1 MPMQTKIIR
10 EYEHLHETD
19 QKEIGDDELPTSC
32 LKRLRDLT
40 TDHELMSK
48 AFTAGKVKGR
58 GFSIRATSYVGIVQ
72 VSESTQI
79 EILPKLD
86 LGEDNNKARAVL
98 LKMLA
103 AVYQLQ
109 IEEAALPAVLD
120 HEKVT
125 LLECLVPPF
134 LTEVEKLLRIGL
146 RAQYLR
152 VQENE
157 PFLRGKLLIAENMR
171 LNNINHA
178 RFYCEYDIFS
188 QNRPENRLLHSTLE
202 MLYRYCQLHSNKQR
216 CYRLLQEF
224 VYIPLCQDARTDLDA
239 WDNSHDNRHYKT
251 LFGWCHM
258 LLGLNPSLKTG
269 KTQHFSL
276 LFPMEK
282 LFESYV
288 TQELQK
294 KLEPYKKQWQLQ
306 DQAKHRFGKWLA
318 NDTSTEKYDA
328 FALIPDM
335 LIKTQEQTQLLL
347 DAKWKKVKTSESGYN
362 ISQADLYQMF
372 TYVHYFQPQSRL
384 AFLVYPKTGN
394 FQTSI
399 GLELTNNRSDIYTV
413 YAIPFDTQNDEF
425 CGLEQIQ
432 ATPEQKPLIKC
443 ISDAYCQSKLT

>member
-1 MPMQTKIIR
+1 MQIKIIR
-10 EYEHLHETD
+10 EYEHLHEAEFETP
-19 QKEIGDDELPTSC
+19 GDDELYSSC
-32 LKRLRDLT
+32 FKRLRDLT
-40 TDHELMSK
+40 TDHEVISK

-86 LGEDNNKARAVL
+86 LGENDDNARDIL

-109 IEEAALPAVLD
+109 LDPLALPAVLE

-125 LLECLVPPF
+125 LLECLVSPF

-157 PFLRGKLLIAENMR
+157 PFLRGKLLIADNMR

-202 MLYRYCQLHSNKQR
+202 MLHRYCRLASNKQR

-224 VYIPLCQDARTDLDA
+224 AHIPRSQDARTDLDA

-269 KTQHFSL
+269 KTLHFSL

-282 LFESYV
+282 LFECYV
-288 TQELQK
+288 THILQK
-294 KLEPYKKQWQLQ
+294 KLAGNKQHWQLYDQ
-306 DQAKHRFGKWLA
+306 DKHRFGKWLA
-318 NDTSTEKYDA
+318 NDTSTEKDDA

-335 LIKTQEQTQLLL
+335 LIKTQAQTQLLL
-347 DAKWKKVKTSESGYN
+347 DAKWKKVQTSQSGYN

-384 AFLVYPKTGN
+384 AFLIYPKTGN
-394 FQTSI
+394 FKAAI
-399 GLELTNNRSDIYTV
+399 GLELTNKRHDTYTV
-413 YAIPFDTQNDEF
+413 YAVPFDTQQDEF
-425 CGLEQIQ
+425 CGLEQIET
-432 ATPEQKPLIKC
+432 TPEYKPLLDC
-443 ISDAYCQSKLT
+443 ISGANS